1 MAFFKY
7 GATVNIKKQA
17 SLDIIAKDV
26 PEVSHTADKISAKKD
41 DNFVYFWTRA
51 VSADVPNLN
60 SDLFP
65 LDELKK
71 AYPTFIG
78 RGLYMDHNAQSVAN
92 AVGKVFDAKLLEDP
106 TATEEEGRYYVG
118 CLCGVDKT
126 THPDIA
132 AKVAHG
138 VIDSVS
144 MGASCGSC
152 QCNICNRV
160 CHTPEEFCVHLQ
172 HQGQIDPETGKK
184 CISINRDVNFSE
196 LSLVGVP
203 ADPMAKM
210 QQVFAEFVGGLNK
223 SASLEK
229 EAENSFL
236 EKFSFSIPCGNEKIC
251 ETLFNV
257 LTGYKKQGIS
267 DLSMDGSIL
276 KLSVEAKNE
285 DLAKQKLEKISEEQ
299 GLGVEPPLEK
309 EENLMPKEEIKP
321 VEEQVEKKAGVF
333 SQDVIQKCKE
343 LDEQYDD
350 QENYVM
356 FEIVDNNIKDYY
368 KVPSE
373 LIYDQVSKPN
383 MYIYLDGKLL
393 TVKEYLEVSE
403 GPVDDIK
410 SESAKKENIE
420 KKAGV
425 VLSAKENDVKNRVG
439 DFKYLAT
446 GEDVPAHRLLGDG
459 TITRDDKEYF
469 WEAVQQARKD
479 GNGIELLKDGV
490 ITREDGELFNEMVND
505 AIEKDH
511 AAADV
516 LYHVL
521 TREDGELYTKALNK
535 VIETYG
541 SDASYELIKDKLVT
555 KEDGE
560 LYTKAL
566 IKAVE
571 ENGELLVENG
581 ILTNEEE
588 SYYFDLAYNQP
599 DSKEPSQ
606 ESEKLGENKE
616 EKKAGIVPTEDV
628 TLDNGTTY
636 TVRYNPNEQSIL
648 SVMQDGKEVGIDGG
662 TRLQILRKLF
672 HKDEPTIVEEN
683 IEKKADSEQESSKTY
698 TFDEL
703 SPEAKERVINEEGD
717 SYMEWFWN
725 DFQNDPSTYIKPE
738 LITKYNLDLDILEL
752 GADTPGGSIRT
763 YGTAELKSGFLHNS
777 FSNIIR
783 PIVERVVKEAAKESK
798 YVANHLEDYID
809 LGCGDMY
816 WDSDYFAP
824 YSGFSEI
831 DDVPFSLSDDIAEA
845 LNDEAVPQIKKALEE
860 IADNITEVIDSN
872 EEYAYSEDNARD
884 MSEANQYKYNEDGS
898 FAKVSRFTR
907 KLCVRKTAKSRL
919 LKDRKPDDK
928 NKLQE
933 VQSSKTQSNEVKEV
947 KAEENK
953 ETKKE
958 DLVPGVSKE
967 DTKKDIEHDL
977 AKEKEEAKG
986 GEDETK
992 DIETLEKAIKETDKG
1007 ALSKVINLLK
1017 KFIGGEAKE
1026 GEDLKDYKSD
1036 DLVKKLEEKP
1046 ADKKASIEEP
1056 VNNVVNTVA
1065 EPVMDH
1071 IEAKPEVPAQPVPE
1085 VKEEVEE
1092 KKEEV
1097 KPSKD
1102 VKTKEDAVK
1111 VLEDVLKA
1119 GEEADV
1125 KELGKVLDFLK
1136 SDKKEEKKE
1145 EVKEEAKPLFANVTR
1160 VSLLKTANLIDS
1172 KWVFHFKGTDK
1183 VACLSVKNLLPG
1195 VSEKVA
1201 YLTSKEFYNEM
1212 MDTLTKKQ
1220 AFDGEAVKQIV
1231 ANYNEKIKVGSDEAK
1246 SQVSKATSKAKNETD
1261 GKKVSDTSK
1270 AVDTK
1275 LTDDGKAQKQDKVNS
1290 KEDAGSIESATKK
1303 APAETDIK
1311 VSAELEAKCKQLT
1324 AALEA
1329 KEAEVSQMKMQQE
1342 LAAKTA
1348 KARQI
1353 VEKSIKC
1360 GLVQCNETFRQEE
1373 LLKQAS
1379 PLKAK
1384 EEAMKRTADSMVAD
1398 LLALSDEELDKQ
1410 ASYLSNF
1417 KVEAEVKQL
1426 KPIKIEAS
1434 CEQSEDEDLIKALGA
1449 EMW

>member
-299 GLGVEPPLEK
+299 GLGVEQPLEK

-321 VEEQVEKKAGVF
+321 VEEQVEKKAG
-333 SQDVIQKCKE
+333 
-343 LDEQYDD
+343 
-350 QENYVM
+350 
-356 FEIVDNNIKDYY
+356 
-368 KVPSE
+368 
-373 LIYDQVSKPN
+373 
-383 MYIYLDGKLL
+383 
-393 TVKEYLEVSE
+393 
-403 GPVDDIK
+403 
-410 SESAKKENIE
+410 
-420 KKAGV
+420 
-425 VLSAKENDVKNRVG
+425 
-439 DFKYLAT
+439 
-446 GEDVPAHRLLGDG
+446 
-459 TITRDDKEYF
+459 
-469 WEAVQQARKD
+469 
-479 GNGIELLKDGV
+479 
-490 ITREDGELFNEMVND
+490 
-505 AIEKDH
+505 
-511 AAADV
+511 
-516 LYHVL
+516 
-521 TREDGELYTKALNK
+521 
-535 VIETYG
+535 
-541 SDASYELIKDKLVT
+541 
-555 KEDGE
+555 
-560 LYTKAL
+560 
-566 IKAVE
+566 
-571 ENGELLVENG
+571 
-581 ILTNEEE
+581 
-588 SYYFDLAYNQP
+588 
-599 DSKEPSQ
+599 
-606 ESEKLGENKE
+606 
-616 EKKAGIVPTEDV
+616 IVPTEDV
-628 TLDNGTTY
+628 TLDDGTTY

-672 HKDEPTIVEEN
+672 HKDEPTIVEEKTAELETKAEEDYDPNSFDYIYGQYVNGNLTAFKESVNKLVQEGPVKLMEFLDFLENDMGLTSEQVKAVMLGKAMPEKKSEEQSN
-683 IEKKADSEQESSKTY
+683 IEKKADNKEVY
-698 TFDEL
+698 YVFDL
-703 SPEAKERVINEEGD
+703 EAEERVSPYFDTIEKADESLCLYAG
-717 SYMEWFWN
+717 
-725 DFQNDPSTYIKPE
+725 
-738 LITKYNLDLDILEL
+738 ITKDMMAEYLQSKECQYE
-752 GADTPGGSIRT
+752 IRT
-763 YGTAELKSGFLHNS
+763 EN
-777 FSNIIR
+777 
-783 PIVERVVKEAAKESK
+783 
-798 YVANHLEDYID
+798 
-809 LGCGDMY
+809 
-816 WDSDYFAP
+816 
-824 YSGFSEI
+824 
-831 DDVPFSLSDDIAEA
+831 
-845 LNDEAVPQIKKALEE
+845 KA
-860 IADNITEVIDSN
+860 D
-872 EEYAYSEDNARD
+872 
-884 MSEANQYKYNEDGS
+884 
-898 FAKVSRFTR
+898 
-907 KLCVRKTAKSRL
+907 
-919 LKDRKPDDK
+919 
-928 NKLQE
+928 LQE

-967 DTKKDIEHDL
+967 DTKKAIEHDL

-1007 ALSKVINLLK
+1007 ALSKVIDLLK

-1071 IEAKPEVPAQPVPE
+1071 IEAKPEVPAHPVPE

-1145 EVKEEAKPLFANVTR
+1145 EVKEEKVEEKAEPKKEEPVKEEKKAEVKEEAKPLFANVTR

-1290 KEDAGSIESATKK
+1290 KEDAGAIESATKK

-1311 VSAELEAKCKQLT
+1311 VSAELEAKCKQLM

>member
-1 MAFFKY
+1 M
-7 GATVNIKKQA
+7 
-17 SLDIIAKDV
+17 
-26 PEVSHTADKISAKKD
+26 
-41 DNFVYFWTRA
+41 
-51 VSADVPNLN
+51 
-60 SDLFP
+60 
-65 LDELKK
+65 
-71 AYPTFIG
+71 
-78 RGLYMDHNAQSVAN
+78 
-92 AVGKVFDAKLLEDP
+92 
-106 TATEEEGRYYVG
+106 
-118 CLCGVDKT
+118 
-126 THPDIA
+126 
-132 AKVAHG
+132 
-138 VIDSVS
+138 
-144 MGASCGSC
+144 
-152 QCNICNRV
+152 
-160 CHTPEEFCVHLQ
+160 
-172 HQGQIDPETGKK
+172 
-184 CISINRDVNFSE
+184 
-196 LSLVGVP
+196 
-203 ADPMAKM
+203 
-210 QQVFAEFVGGLNK
+210 
-223 SASLEK
+223 
-229 EAENSFL
+229 
-236 EKFSFSIPCGNEKIC
+236 
-251 ETLFNV
+251 
-257 LTGYKKQGIS
+257 
-267 DLSMDGSIL
+267 
-276 KLSVEAKNE
+276 
-285 DLAKQKLEKISEEQ
+285 
-299 GLGVEPPLEK
+299 
-309 EENLMPKEEIKP
+309 
-321 VEEQVEKKAGVF
+321 
-333 SQDVIQKCKE
+333 
-343 LDEQYDD
+343 
-350 QENYVM
+350 
-356 FEIVDNNIKDYY
+356 
-368 KVPSE
+368 
-373 LIYDQVSKPN
+373 
-383 MYIYLDGKLL
+383 
-393 TVKEYLEVSE
+393 
-403 GPVDDIK
+403 
-410 SESAKKENIE
+410 
-420 KKAGV
+420 
-425 VLSAKENDVKNRVG
+425 
-439 DFKYLAT
+439 
-446 GEDVPAHRLLGDG
+446 
-459 TITRDDKEYF
+459 
-469 WEAVQQARKD
+469 
-479 GNGIELLKDGV
+479 
-490 ITREDGELFNEMVND
+490 
-505 AIEKDH
+505 
-511 AAADV
+511 
-516 LYHVL
+516 
-521 TREDGELYTKALNK
+521 
-535 VIETYG
+535 
-541 SDASYELIKDKLVT
+541 
-555 KEDGE
+555 
-560 LYTKAL
+560 
-566 IKAVE
+566 
-571 ENGELLVENG
+571 
-581 ILTNEEE
+581 
-588 SYYFDLAYNQP
+588 
-599 DSKEPSQ
+599 
-606 ESEKLGENKE
+606 
-616 EKKAGIVPTEDV
+616 
-628 TLDNGTTY
+628 
-636 TVRYNPNEQSIL
+636 
-648 SVMQDGKEVGIDGG
+648 
-662 TRLQILRKLF
+662 
-672 HKDEPTIVEEN
+672 
-683 IEKKADSEQESSKTY
+683 
-698 TFDEL
+698 
-703 SPEAKERVINEEGD
+703 
-717 SYMEWFWN
+717 
-725 DFQNDPSTYIKPE
+725 
-738 LITKYNLDLDILEL
+738 
-752 GADTPGGSIRT
+752 
-763 YGTAELKSGFLHNS
+763 
-777 FSNIIR
+777 
-783 PIVERVVKEAAKESK
+783 
-798 YVANHLEDYID
+798 
-809 LGCGDMY
+809 
-816 WDSDYFAP
+816 
-824 YSGFSEI
+824 
-831 DDVPFSLSDDIAEA
+831 
-845 LNDEAVPQIKKALEE
+845 
-860 IADNITEVIDSN
+860 
-872 EEYAYSEDNARD
+872 
-884 MSEANQYKYNEDGS
+884 
-898 FAKVSRFTR
+898 
-907 KLCVRKTAKSRL
+907 
-919 LKDRKPDDK
+919 
-928 NKLQE
+928 
-933 VQSSKTQSNEVKEV
+933 

-967 DTKKDIEHDL
+967 DTKKDIKHDL

-1007 ALSKVINLLK
+1007 ALSKVIDLLK

-1136 SDKKEEKKE
+1136 SDKKEEKKEEVKEEKVEEKAEPKKEDPVKEEKKE

-1290 KEDAGSIESATKK
+1290 KEDAGAIESATKK

>member
-1 MAFFKY
+1 MFDKFGSAHLISSVHTKETLYKVASAAPFLKEKVNN
-7 GATVNIKKQA
+7 TV
-17 SLDIIAKDV
+17 S
-26 PEVSHTADKISAKKD
+26 KKD
-41 DNFVYFWTRA
+41 DDNYTYFWTRA
-51 VSADVPNLN
+51 VSADRENLN
-60 SDLFP
+60 ADIFP

-71 AYPTFIG
+71 SYKTFVG
-78 RGLYMDHNAQSVAN
+78 RCLFMDHNANSIAN

-106 TATEEEGRYYVG
+106 DAEDELDRYYVG

-184 CISINRDVNFSE
+184 CCSINRDVNFTE

-203 ADPMAKM
+203 ADPYAKM

-299 GLGVEPPLEK
+299 GLGVEQPLEK

-321 VEEQVEKKAGVF
+321 VEEQVEKKGSVAQMTPEEFYNLMEDTFSDVKNYDEAEQKRNELLQKYPDLRDARGTLYLVGEKDGIPNAVLAKFSWDTIDFEDDNSVSQETIKKYKERGFVEEGTPEYDEFYNAGF
-333 SQDVIQKCKE
+333 TLKKS
-343 LDEQYDD
+343 
-350 QENYVM
+350 
-356 FEIVDNNIKDYY
+356 
-368 KVPSE
+368 
-373 LIYDQVSKPN
+373 LIPGE
-383 MYIYLDGKLL
+383 DGKALYN
-393 TVKEYLEVSE
+393 VIEIER
-403 GPVDDIK
+403 
-410 SESAKKENIE
+410 ESAKKENID
-420 KKAGV
+420 KKAGEKFDKSRYHQV
-425 VLSAKENDVKNRVG
+425 FSDIQFMWKGINESGKATDEDKKVLVDILKRTWDMSIPEVK
-439 DFKYLAT
+439 
-446 GEDVPAHRLLGDG
+446 
-459 TITRDDKEYF
+459 
-469 WEAVQQARKD
+469 
-479 GNGIELLKDGV
+479 
-490 ITREDGELFNEMVND
+490 
-505 AIEKDH
+505 
-511 AAADV
+511 
-516 LYHVL
+516 
-521 TREDGELYTKALNK
+521 
-535 VIETYG
+535 
-541 SDASYELIKDKLVT
+541 
-555 KEDGE
+555 
-560 LYTKAL
+560 
-566 IKAVE
+566 KAVDDF
-571 ENGELLVENG
+571 ENGVDVSL
-581 ILTNEEE
+581 
-588 SYYFDLAYNQP
+588 DL
-599 DSKEPSQ
+599 Q
-606 ESEKLGENKE
+606 E
-616 EKKAGIVPTEDV
+616 V
-628 TLDNGTTY
+628 
-636 TVRYNPNEQSIL
+636 
-648 SVMQDGKEVGIDGG
+648 
-662 TRLQILRKLF
+662 
-672 HKDEPTIVEEN
+672 
-683 IEKKADSEQESSKTY
+683 ESSKTQ
-698 TFDEL
+698 L
-703 SPEAKERVINEEGD
+703 
-717 SYMEWFWN
+717 
-725 DFQNDPSTYIKPE
+725 
-738 LITKYNLDLDILEL
+738 
-752 GADTPGGSIRT
+752 
-763 YGTAELKSGFLHNS
+763 
-777 FSNIIR
+777 
-783 PIVERVVKEAAKESK
+783 
-798 YVANHLEDYID
+798 
-809 LGCGDMY
+809 
-816 WDSDYFAP
+816 
-824 YSGFSEI
+824 
-831 DDVPFSLSDDIAEA
+831 
-845 LNDEAVPQIKKALEE
+845 
-860 IADNITEVIDSN
+860 
-872 EEYAYSEDNARD
+872 
-884 MSEANQYKYNEDGS
+884 
-898 FAKVSRFTR
+898 
-907 KLCVRKTAKSRL
+907 
-919 LKDRKPDDK
+919 
-928 NKLQE
+928 
-933 VQSSKTQSNEVKEV
+933 NEVKEV

-967 DTKKDIEHDL
+967 DTKKDIKHDL

-1007 ALSKVINLLK
+1007 ALSKVIDLLK

-1036 DLVKKLEEKP
+1036 GLVKKLEEKP

-1145 EVKEEAKPLFANVTR
+1145 EVKEEKVEEKAEPKKEEPVKEEKKSEVEKPLEVEAKEEPAKESEAKCEAEVKEEAKPLFANVTR

-1290 KEDAGSIESATKK
+1290 KEDAGAIESATKK

>member
-299 GLGVEPPLEK
+299 GLGVEQPLEK

-321 VEEQVEKKAGVF
+321 VEEQVEKKAEVF

-410 SESAKKENIE
+410 SESAKKENID
-420 KKAGV
+420 KKAGEKV
-425 VLSAKENDVKNRVG
+425 ASKE
-439 DFKYLAT
+439 
-446 GEDVPAHRLLGDG
+446 
-459 TITRDDKEYF
+459 
-469 WEAVQQARKD
+469 
-479 GNGIELLKDGV
+479 GV
-490 ITREDGELFNEMVND
+490 
-505 AIEKDH
+505 
-511 AAADV
+511 
-516 LYHVL
+516 
-521 TREDGELYTKALNK
+521 
-535 VIETYG
+535 
-541 SDASYELIKDKLVT
+541 
-555 KEDGE
+555 KED
-560 LYTKAL
+560 
-566 IKAVE
+566 
-571 ENGELLVENG
+571 
-581 ILTNEEE
+581 
-588 SYYFDLAYNQP
+588 
-599 DSKEPSQ
+599 
-606 ESEKLGENKE
+606 
-616 EKKAGIVPTEDV
+616 
-628 TLDNGTTY
+628 
-636 TVRYNPNEQSIL
+636 
-648 SVMQDGKEVGIDGG
+648 M
-662 TRLQILRKLF
+662 
-672 HKDEPTIVEEN
+672 
-683 IEKKADSEQESSKTY
+683 EKKADASDEQKTIGRWTLKIVHKGDTTNRGAGDFINGTYDIVEIYDNSAEEGRFTPLGQFVADYTIDTFLRHNGGLSMLGYVPAWTMSADEVAEAQEWIKTIYKDDNAESSK
-698 TFDEL
+698 E
-703 SPEAKERVINEEGD
+703 
-717 SYMEWFWN
+717 
-725 DFQNDPSTYIKPE
+725 Q
-738 LITKYNLDLDILEL
+738 
-752 GADTPGGSIRT
+752 
-763 YGTAELKSGFLHNS
+763 
-777 FSNIIR
+777 
-783 PIVERVVKEAAKESK
+783 
-798 YVANHLEDYID
+798 
-809 LGCGDMY
+809 
-816 WDSDYFAP
+816 SD
-824 YSGFSEI
+824 
-831 DDVPFSLSDDIAEA
+831 
-845 LNDEAVPQIKKALEE
+845 
-860 IADNITEVIDSN
+860 
-872 EEYAYSEDNARD
+872 
-884 MSEANQYKYNEDGS
+884 
-898 FAKVSRFTR
+898 
-907 KLCVRKTAKSRL
+907 
-919 LKDRKPDDK
+919 
-928 NKLQE
+928 LQE
-933 VQSSKTQSNEVKEV
+933 VESSKTQSNEVKEV

-967 DTKKDIEHDL
+967 DTKKAIEHDL

-1007 ALSKVINLLK
+1007 ALSKVIDLLK

-1036 DLVKKLEEKP
+1036 DLVKKLEEKTAELETKADDTSNLGYYIAPFVDWGGGKYDYDGSSLFDRPEFHHIKTYEEAKQILDGINPEDYAEYSEDGKGLLTLVIYEVDKREMEAYPLEDKKTFRVNYPSNKQP

-1145 EVKEEAKPLFANVTR
+1145 EVKEEKVEEKAEPKKEEPVKEEKKAEVEAKKEPTKETEAKCEAEVKEEAKPLFANVTR

-1231 ANYNEKIKVGSDEAK
+1231 ANYNEKIKVDSDEAK

-1275 LTDDGKAQKQDKVNS
+1275 LTDDGKSQKQDKVNS
-1290 KEDAGSIESATKK
+1290 KEDAGAIESATKK

>member
-299 GLGVEPPLEK
+299 GLGVEQPLEK

-321 VEEQVEKKAGVF
+321 VEEQVEKKAG
-333 SQDVIQKCKE
+333 
-343 LDEQYDD
+343 
-350 QENYVM
+350 
-356 FEIVDNNIKDYY
+356 
-368 KVPSE
+368 
-373 LIYDQVSKPN
+373 
-383 MYIYLDGKLL
+383 
-393 TVKEYLEVSE
+393 
-403 GPVDDIK
+403 
-410 SESAKKENIE
+410 
-420 KKAGV
+420 
-425 VLSAKENDVKNRVG
+425 
-439 DFKYLAT
+439 
-446 GEDVPAHRLLGDG
+446 
-459 TITRDDKEYF
+459 
-469 WEAVQQARKD
+469 
-479 GNGIELLKDGV
+479 
-490 ITREDGELFNEMVND
+490 
-505 AIEKDH
+505 
-511 AAADV
+511 
-516 LYHVL
+516 
-521 TREDGELYTKALNK
+521 
-535 VIETYG
+535 
-541 SDASYELIKDKLVT
+541 
-555 KEDGE
+555 
-560 LYTKAL
+560 
-566 IKAVE
+566 
-571 ENGELLVENG
+571 
-581 ILTNEEE
+581 
-588 SYYFDLAYNQP
+588 
-599 DSKEPSQ
+599 
-606 ESEKLGENKE
+606 
-616 EKKAGIVPTEDV
+616 IVPTEDV

-636 TVRYNPNEQSIL
+636 TVRYNPTEQSIL

-672 HKDEPTIVEEN
+672 HKDEPTIVEEKTAEVEDTDTDSYGYIYSLYVN
-683 IEKKADSEQESSKTY
+683 GNLTEFNDKLQQMFEKGPSEFVYFMDYLEDTVGLTSDQVKAVMLGKAMPKQEAEEQKDLDVHSSITQSDIDKIKEDADSFIKNKYGGFYYVEYSNDEVKNKKWVDTYEEACELAEQLKQTY
-698 TFDEL
+698 PYVDIYTYSGAYPIME
-703 SPEAKERVINEEGD
+703 EKER
-717 SYMEWFWN
+717 
-725 DFQNDPSTYIKPE
+725 
-738 LITKYNLDLDILEL
+738 
-752 GADTPGGSIRT
+752 
-763 YGTAELKSGFLHNS
+763 AE
-777 FSNIIR
+777 
-783 PIVERVVKEAAKESK
+783 
-798 YVANHLEDYID
+798 
-809 LGCGDMY
+809 
-816 WDSDYFAP
+816 
-824 YSGFSEI
+824 
-831 DDVPFSLSDDIAEA
+831 
-845 LNDEAVPQIKKALEE
+845 
-860 IADNITEVIDSN
+860 
-872 EEYAYSEDNARD
+872 
-884 MSEANQYKYNEDGS
+884 
-898 FAKVSRFTR
+898 
-907 KLCVRKTAKSRL
+907 KT
-919 LKDRKPDDK
+919 D
-928 NKLQE
+928 LQE
-933 VQSSKTQSNEVKEV
+933 VESSKTQSNEVKEV

-967 DTKKDIEHDL
+967 DTKKSIEHDL

-1007 ALSKVINLLK
+1007 ALSKVIDLLK

-1036 DLVKKLEEKP
+1036 DLVKKLEEKTAELETKADDTSNLGYYIAPFVDWGGGKYDYDGSSLFDRPEFHHIKTYEEAKQILDGINPEDYAEYSEDGKGLLTLVIYEVDKREMEAYPLEDKKTFRVNYPSNKQP

-1071 IEAKPEVPAQPVPE
+1071 IEAKPEVPAQSVPE

-1136 SDKKEEKKE
+1136 SDKKEEKKDE
-1145 EVKEEAKPLFANVTR
+1145 VKEEKVEEKAEPKKEYPVNEEKKAEVEEPLEVEAKKEPTKEPEAKCEAEVKEEAKPLFANVTR

-1275 LTDDGKAQKQDKVNS
+1275 LTDDGKEQKQDKVNS
-1290 KEDAGSIESATKK
+1290 KEDAGAIESATKK

>member
-7 GATVNIKKQA
+7 GATVNIRKQA

-106 TATEEEGRYYVG
+106 TATDEEGRYYVG

-152 QCNICNRV
+152 ECGICHRV
-160 CHTPEEFCVHLQ
+160 CHTPEEFCAHLQ

-299 GLGVEPPLEK
+299 GLGVEQPLEK

-321 VEEQVEKKAGVF
+321 VEEKAEEAKVEEKVASKEEVKEDVEKKADFDPNVSNEDLESVEKRDKAETQLNKRLLEIIEEAEQYGI
-333 SQDVIQKCKE
+333 DVQKLLSEPNGLSNILKE
-343 LDEQYDD
+343 LE
-350 QENYVM
+350 EM
-356 FEIVDNNIKDYY
+356 
-368 KVPSE
+368 
-373 LIYDQVSKPN
+373 
-383 MYIYLDGKLL
+383 
-393 TVKEYLEVSE
+393 
-403 GPVDDIK
+403 K
-410 SESAKKENIE
+410 SYSH
-420 KKAGV
+420 
-425 VLSAKENDVKNRVG
+425 DV
-439 DFKYLAT
+439 
-446 GEDVPAHRLLGDG
+446 
-459 TITRDDKEYF
+459 
-469 WEAVQQARKD
+469 
-479 GNGIELLKDGV
+479 
-490 ITREDGELFNEMVND
+490 
-505 AIEKDH
+505 
-511 AAADV
+511 
-516 LYHVL
+516 
-521 TREDGELYTKALNK
+521 
-535 VIETYG
+535 
-541 SDASYELIKDKLVT
+541 
-555 KEDGE
+555 
-560 LYTKAL
+560 
-566 IKAVE
+566 
-571 ENGELLVENG
+571 
-581 ILTNEEE
+581 
-588 SYYFDLAYNQP
+588 
-599 DSKEPSQ
+599 
-606 ESEKLGENKE
+606 
-616 EKKAGIVPTEDV
+616 
-628 TLDNGTTY
+628 
-636 TVRYNPNEQSIL
+636 
-648 SVMQDGKEVGIDGG
+648 
-662 TRLQILRKLF
+662 
-672 HKDEPTIVEEN
+672 
-683 IEKKADSEQESSKTY
+683 ESSKTQ
-698 TFDEL
+698 L
-703 SPEAKERVINEEGD
+703 
-717 SYMEWFWN
+717 
-725 DFQNDPSTYIKPE
+725 
-738 LITKYNLDLDILEL
+738 
-752 GADTPGGSIRT
+752 
-763 YGTAELKSGFLHNS
+763 
-777 FSNIIR
+777 
-783 PIVERVVKEAAKESK
+783 
-798 YVANHLEDYID
+798 
-809 LGCGDMY
+809 
-816 WDSDYFAP
+816 
-824 YSGFSEI
+824 
-831 DDVPFSLSDDIAEA
+831 
-845 LNDEAVPQIKKALEE
+845 
-860 IADNITEVIDSN
+860 
-872 EEYAYSEDNARD
+872 
-884 MSEANQYKYNEDGS
+884 
-898 FAKVSRFTR
+898 
-907 KLCVRKTAKSRL
+907 
-919 LKDRKPDDK
+919 
-928 NKLQE
+928 
-933 VQSSKTQSNEVKEV
+933 NEVKEV

-967 DTKKDIEHDL
+967 DIKKDIKHDL

-986 GEDETK
+986 GEEETK

-1007 ALSKVINLLK
+1007 ALTKVIDLLK
-1017 KFIGGEAKE
+1017 KFIGGETKE

-1046 ADKKASIEEP
+1046 ADKKASLEEP

-1065 EPVMDH
+1065 EPVVDH

-1085 VKEEVEE
+1085 VKEEV
-1092 KKEEV
+1092 KKDEV
-1097 KPSKD
+1097 KPVKE

-1111 VLEDVLKA
+1111 VLEDALKA

-1136 SDKKEEKKE
+1136 SDKKEEKKAKVE
-1145 EVKEEAKPLFANVTR
+1145 EPLEVEAKEEPAKEPEAKCEAEVKEEAKPLFANVTR

-1290 KEDAGSIESATKK
+1290 KEDAGAVESATKK

-1434 CEQSEDEDLIKALGA
+1434 CEKSEDEDLIKALGA

>member
-106 TATEEEGRYYVG
+106 TATEEEGKYYVG

-299 GLGVEPPLEK
+299 GLGVEQPLEK

-321 VEEQVEKKAGVF
+321 VEEQVEKKAEFEEELEPTV
-333 SQDVIQKCKE
+333 SQETIKKYKE
-343 LDEQYDD
+343 RGFVEEGTPEYDEFY
-350 QENYVM
+350 NAG
-356 FEIVDNNIKDYY
+356 FTLK
-368 KVPSE
+368 KS
-373 LIYDQVSKPN
+373 LIPGE
-383 MYIYLDGKLL
+383 DGK
-393 TVKEYLEVSE
+393 
-403 GPVDDIK
+403 
-410 SESAKKENIE
+410 A
-420 KKAGV
+420 
-425 VLSAKENDVKNRVG
+425 
-439 DFKYLAT
+439 
-446 GEDVPAHRLLGDG
+446 
-459 TITRDDKEYF
+459 
-469 WEAVQQARKD
+469 
-479 GNGIELLKDGV
+479 
-490 ITREDGELFNEMVND
+490 
-505 AIEKDH
+505 
-511 AAADV
+511 
-516 LYHVL
+516 LY
-521 TREDGELYTKALNK
+521 N
-535 VIETYG
+535 VIEI
-541 SDASYELIKDKLVT
+541 ER
-555 KEDGE
+555 
-560 LYTKAL
+560 
-566 IKAVE
+566 
-571 ENGELLVENG
+571 
-581 ILTNEEE
+581 E
-588 SYYFDLAYNQP
+588 S
-599 DSKEPSQ
+599 SK
-606 ESEKLGENKE
+606 
-616 EKKAGIVPTEDV
+616 
-628 TLDNGTTY
+628 
-636 TVRYNPNEQSIL
+636 
-648 SVMQDGKEVGIDGG
+648 
-662 TRLQILRKLF
+662 
-672 HKDEPTIVEEN
+672 EEN
-683 IEKKADSEQESSKTY
+683 IEKKADSE
-698 TFDEL
+698 
-703 SPEAKERVINEEGD
+703 EE
-717 SYMEWFWN
+717 
-725 DFQNDPSTYIKPE
+725 
-738 LITKYNLDLDILEL
+738 NLD
-752 GADTPGGSIRT
+752 
-763 YGTAELKSGFLHNS
+763 S
-777 FSNIIR
+777 F
-783 PIVERVVKEAAKESK
+783 
-798 YVANHLEDYID
+798 DY
-809 LGCGDMY
+809 L
-816 WDSDYFAP
+816 
-824 YSGFSEI
+824 YSQLVNG
-831 DDVPFSLSDDIAEA
+831 
-845 LNDEAVPQIKKALEE
+845 
-860 IADNITEVIDSN
+860 NITEYKQGVIKLFQEGPVKIMEYMDWM
-872 EEYAYSEDNARD
+872 EEHGIDPKETLKIMKNASE
-884 MSEANQYKYNEDGS
+884 
-898 FAKVSRFTR
+898 
-907 KLCVRKTAKSRL
+907 KT
-919 LKDRKPDDK
+919 D
-928 NKLQE
+928 LQE
-933 VQSSKTQSNEVKEV
+933 VESSKTQSNEVKEV

-1007 ALSKVINLLK
+1007 ALSKVIDLLK

-1026 GEDLKDYKSD
+1026 GEDLKDYKSY

-1065 EPVMDH
+1065 EPIMDH
-1071 IEAKPEVPAQPVPE
+1071 IEAKPEVPAKPVPE

-1119 GEEADV
+1119 GEKADV

-1145 EVKEEAKPLFANVTR
+1145 EVKEEKVEEKAEPKKEEPVKEEKKAELEEPLEVEAQPSKLNEEEMKQVNEMAGFISDQSKEEQKRSLIDAAEHLGFDTERIKATFGDYDATQFGIATKEPEAKCEAEVKEEAKHLFANVTR

-1183 VACLSVKNLLPG
+1183 VACLNVKNLLPG

-1290 KEDAGSIESATKK
+1290 KEDAGAIESATKK

-1417 KVEAEVKQL
+1417 KVEAEVKPL

>member
-299 GLGVEPPLEK
+299 GLGVEQPLEK

-321 VEEQVEKKAGVF
+321 VEEQVEKKDEVF

-410 SESAKKENIE
+410 SESAKEENI
-420 KKAGV
+420 
-425 VLSAKENDVKNRVG
+425 
-439 DFKYLAT
+439 
-446 GEDVPAHRLLGDG
+446 
-459 TITRDDKEYF
+459 
-469 WEAVQQARKD
+469 
-479 GNGIELLKDGV
+479 
-490 ITREDGELFNEMVND
+490 
-505 AIEKDH
+505 
-511 AAADV
+511 
-516 LYHVL
+516 
-521 TREDGELYTKALNK
+521 
-535 VIETYG
+535 
-541 SDASYELIKDKLVT
+541 
-555 KEDGE
+555 
-560 LYTKAL
+560 
-566 IKAVE
+566 
-571 ENGELLVENG
+571 
-581 ILTNEEE
+581 
-588 SYYFDLAYNQP
+588 
-599 DSKEPSQ
+599 
-606 ESEKLGENKE
+606 

-672 HKDEPTIVEEN
+672 HKDEPTIVEE
-683 IEKKADSEQESSKTY
+683 K
-698 TFDEL
+698 
-703 SPEAKERVINEEGD
+703 
-717 SYMEWFWN
+717 
-725 DFQNDPSTYIKPE
+725 
-738 LITKYNLDLDILEL
+738 
-752 GADTPGGSIRT
+752 
-763 YGTAELKSGFLHNS
+763 TAEL
-777 FSNIIR
+777 
-783 PIVERVVKEAAKESK
+783 ET
-798 YVANHLEDYID
+798 
-809 LGCGDMY
+809 
-816 WDSDYFAP
+816 
-824 YSGFSEI
+824 
-831 DDVPFSLSDDIAEA
+831 
-845 LNDEAVPQIKKALEE
+845 KAD
-860 IADNITEVIDSN
+860 IADNSKFSFPQLLNGENGGFYQALAEAMARADSSN
-872 EEYAYSEDNARD
+872 LEGFRPGFPNVMKKYDEWKQGDNVE
-884 MSEANQYKYNEDGS
+884 SS
-898 FAKVSRFTR
+898 V
-907 KLCVRKTAKSRL
+907 KT
-919 LKDRKPDDK
+919 D
-928 NKLQE
+928 LQE
-933 VQSSKTQSNEVKEV
+933 VESSKTQSNEVKEV

-1007 ALSKVINLLK
+1007 ALSKVIDLLK
-1017 KFIGGEAKE
+1017 KFIGGESKE

-1145 EVKEEAKPLFANVTR
+1145 EVKEEKVEEKAEPKKEDPVKEEKKSEVEAKKEPTKEPEAKCEAEVKEESKPLFANVTR

-1290 KEDAGSIESATKK
+1290 KEDAGAIESATKK

>member
-299 GLGVEPPLEK
+299 GLGVEQPLEK

-321 VEEQVEKKAGVF
+321 VEEQVEKKAEVF

-410 SESAKKENIE
+410 SESAKEENI
-420 KKAGV
+420 
-425 VLSAKENDVKNRVG
+425 
-439 DFKYLAT
+439 
-446 GEDVPAHRLLGDG
+446 
-459 TITRDDKEYF
+459 
-469 WEAVQQARKD
+469 
-479 GNGIELLKDGV
+479 
-490 ITREDGELFNEMVND
+490 
-505 AIEKDH
+505 
-511 AAADV
+511 
-516 LYHVL
+516 
-521 TREDGELYTKALNK
+521 
-535 VIETYG
+535 
-541 SDASYELIKDKLVT
+541 
-555 KEDGE
+555 
-560 LYTKAL
+560 
-566 IKAVE
+566 
-571 ENGELLVENG
+571 
-581 ILTNEEE
+581 
-588 SYYFDLAYNQP
+588 
-599 DSKEPSQ
+599 
-606 ESEKLGENKE
+606 

-672 HKDEPTIVEEN
+672 HKDEPTIVEE
-683 IEKKADSEQESSKTY
+683 K
-698 TFDEL
+698 
-703 SPEAKERVINEEGD
+703 
-717 SYMEWFWN
+717 
-725 DFQNDPSTYIKPE
+725 
-738 LITKYNLDLDILEL
+738 
-752 GADTPGGSIRT
+752 
-763 YGTAELKSGFLHNS
+763 TAEL
-777 FSNIIR
+777 
-783 PIVERVVKEAAKESK
+783 ET
-798 YVANHLEDYID
+798 
-809 LGCGDMY
+809 
-816 WDSDYFAP
+816 
-824 YSGFSEI
+824 
-831 DDVPFSLSDDIAEA
+831 
-845 LNDEAVPQIKKALEE
+845 KAD
-860 IADNITEVIDSN
+860 IADNSKFSFPQLLNGENGGFYQALAEAIARADSSN
-872 EEYAYSEDNARD
+872 LEGFRPGFPNVMKKYDEWKQGDNVE
-884 MSEANQYKYNEDGS
+884 SS
-898 FAKVSRFTR
+898 V
-907 KLCVRKTAKSRL
+907 KT
-919 LKDRKPDDK
+919 D
-928 NKLQE
+928 LQE
-933 VQSSKTQSNEVKEV
+933 VESSKTQSNEVKEV

-967 DTKKDIEHDL
+967 DTKKDIKHDL

-1007 ALSKVINLLK
+1007 ALSKVIDLLK

-1136 SDKKEEKKE
+1136 SDKKEEKKEEVKEEKVEEKAEPKKEEPVKEEKKE

-1290 KEDAGSIESATKK
+1290 KEDAGAIESATKK

>member
-299 GLGVEPPLEK
+299 GLGVEQPLEK

-321 VEEQVEKKAGVF
+321 VEEQV
-333 SQDVIQKCKE
+333 
-343 LDEQYDD
+343 
-350 QENYVM
+350 
-356 FEIVDNNIKDYY
+356 
-368 KVPSE
+368 
-373 LIYDQVSKPN
+373 
-383 MYIYLDGKLL
+383 
-393 TVKEYLEVSE
+393 
-403 GPVDDIK
+403 
-410 SESAKKENIE
+410 E

-459 TITRDDKEYF
+459 SITRDDKEYF

-479 GNGIELLKDGV
+479 GRGSELLSDGV

-541 SDASYELIKDKLVT
+541 SDASYQLIKDKLVT
-555 KEDGE
+555 REDGE

-588 SYYFDLAYNQP
+588 SYYFDLGYNQP

-616 EKKAGIVPTEDV
+616 EKKAEFEEELEPTVSQETIKKYKERGFVEEGTPEYDEFYNAGF
-628 TLDNGTTY
+628 TLKKSLIPG
-636 TVRYNPNEQSIL
+636 E
-648 SVMQDGKEVGIDGG
+648 DGKALYNVVEIE
-662 TRLQILRKLF
+662 RESSK
-672 HKDEPTIVEEN
+672 EEN
-683 IEKKADSEQESSKTY
+683 IEKKADSE
-698 TFDEL
+698 
-703 SPEAKERVINEEGD
+703 EE
-717 SYMEWFWN
+717 
-725 DFQNDPSTYIKPE
+725 
-738 LITKYNLDLDILEL
+738 NLD
-752 GADTPGGSIRT
+752 
-763 YGTAELKSGFLHNS
+763 S
-777 FSNIIR
+777 F
-783 PIVERVVKEAAKESK
+783 
-798 YVANHLEDYID
+798 DY
-809 LGCGDMY
+809 L
-816 WDSDYFAP
+816 
-824 YSGFSEI
+824 YSQLVNG
-831 DDVPFSLSDDIAEA
+831 
-845 LNDEAVPQIKKALEE
+845 
-860 IADNITEVIDSN
+860 NITE
-872 EEYAYSEDNARD
+872 
-884 MSEANQYKYNEDGS
+884 YKQG
-898 FAKVSRFTR
+898 V
-907 KLCVRKTAKSRL
+907 
-919 LKDRKPDDK
+919 
-928 NKLQE
+928 NKLFQE
-933 VQSSKTQSNEVKEV
+933 GPEKVMEYMDWMEEHGIDQKEALKVMKNASEKTDFKEVESSKTQSNEVKEV

-953 ETKKE
+953 ETKNE

-967 DTKKDIEHDL
+967 DTKKAIEHDL

-1007 ALSKVINLLK
+1007 ALSKVIDLLK

-1071 IEAKPEVPAQPVPE
+1071 IEAKPEVPAQPAPE

-1145 EVKEEAKPLFANVTR
+1145 EVKEEKVEEKAEPKKEEPVKEEKKSKVEEPAKEPEAKCEAEVKEEAKPLFANVTR

-1290 KEDAGSIESATKK
+1290 KEDAGAIESATKK

>member
-106 TATEEEGRYYVG
+106 TATDEEGRYYVG

-152 QCNICNRV
+152 ECGICHRV
-160 CHTPEEFCVHLQ
+160 CHTPEEFCAHLQ

-299 GLGVEPPLEK
+299 GLGVEQPLEK

-321 VEEQVEKKAGVF
+321 V
-333 SQDVIQKCKE
+333 
-343 LDEQYDD
+343 
-350 QENYVM
+350 
-356 FEIVDNNIKDYY
+356 KD
-368 KVPSE
+368 
-373 LIYDQVSKPN
+373 
-383 MYIYLDGKLL
+383 
-393 TVKEYLEVSE
+393 
-403 GPVDDIK
+403 
-410 SESAKKENIE
+410 
-420 KKAGV
+420 
-425 VLSAKENDVKNRVG
+425 
-439 DFKYLAT
+439 
-446 GEDVPAHRLLGDG
+446 
-459 TITRDDKEYF
+459 
-469 WEAVQQARKD
+469 
-479 GNGIELLKDGV
+479 
-490 ITREDGELFNEMVND
+490 
-505 AIEKDH
+505 
-511 AAADV
+511 
-516 LYHVL
+516 
-521 TREDGELYTKALNK
+521 
-535 VIETYG
+535 
-541 SDASYELIKDKLVT
+541 
-555 KEDGE
+555 
-560 LYTKAL
+560 
-566 IKAVE
+566 VE
-571 ENGELLVENG
+571 E
-581 ILTNEEE
+581 T
-588 SYYFDLAYNQP
+588 
-599 DSKEPSQ
+599 
-606 ESEKLGENKE
+606 KE
-616 EKKAGIVPTEDV
+616 EKVA
-628 TLDNGTTY
+628 
-636 TVRYNPNEQSIL
+636 S
-648 SVMQDGKEVGIDGG
+648 KEVKADIEE
-662 TRLQILRKLF
+662 
-672 HKDEPTIVEEN
+672 DEPTVSPEAIKRYKEHGFVEKGTPDYDEFYN
-683 IEKKADSEQESSKTY
+683 AGFTLKKSFVGEEDGKDLYNVVEFERESSKTQ
-698 TFDEL
+698 L
-703 SPEAKERVINEEGD
+703 
-717 SYMEWFWN
+717 
-725 DFQNDPSTYIKPE
+725 
-738 LITKYNLDLDILEL
+738 
-752 GADTPGGSIRT
+752 
-763 YGTAELKSGFLHNS
+763 
-777 FSNIIR
+777 
-783 PIVERVVKEAAKESK
+783 
-798 YVANHLEDYID
+798 
-809 LGCGDMY
+809 
-816 WDSDYFAP
+816 
-824 YSGFSEI
+824 
-831 DDVPFSLSDDIAEA
+831 
-845 LNDEAVPQIKKALEE
+845 
-860 IADNITEVIDSN
+860 
-872 EEYAYSEDNARD
+872 
-884 MSEANQYKYNEDGS
+884 
-898 FAKVSRFTR
+898 
-907 KLCVRKTAKSRL
+907 
-919 LKDRKPDDK
+919 
-928 NKLQE
+928 
-933 VQSSKTQSNEVKEV
+933 NEVKEV

-967 DTKKDIEHDL
+967 DTKKDIKHDL

-1007 ALSKVINLLK
+1007 ALSKVIDLLK

-1046 ADKKASIEEP
+1046 ADKKASLEEP

-1085 VKEEVEE
+1085 VKEEVGE
-1092 KKEEV
+1092 KKEEM

-1145 EVKEEAKPLFANVTR
+1145 EVKEEKVEEKAEPKKEEPVKEEKKAKVEEPLEVEAQPSKLNEEEMKQVTEMAGFISDQSKDEQKRSLIDAAEHLGFDTERIKATFGDYYITQFGIATKPEAKCEAEVKEEVKPLFANVTR

-1290 KEDAGSIESATKK
+1290 KEDAGAVESATKK

>member
-106 TATEEEGRYYVG
+106 TATEEEGKYYVG

-299 GLGVEPPLEK
+299 GLGVEQPLEK

-321 VEEQVEKKAGVF
+321 VEEQVEKKGSVAQMTPEEFYNLMEDTFSDVKNYDEAEQKRNELLQKYPDLRDARGTLYLVGEKDGIPNAVLAKFSWDTIDFEDDNSVSQETIKKYKERGFVEEGTPEYDEFYNAGF
-333 SQDVIQKCKE
+333 TLKKS
-343 LDEQYDD
+343 
-350 QENYVM
+350 
-356 FEIVDNNIKDYY
+356 
-368 KVPSE
+368 
-373 LIYDQVSKPN
+373 LIPGE
-383 MYIYLDGKLL
+383 DGKALYN
-393 TVKEYLEVSE
+393 VIEIER
-403 GPVDDIK
+403 
-410 SESAKKENIE
+410 ESAKKENID
-420 KKAGV
+420 KKAGEKFDKSRYHQV
-425 VLSAKENDVKNRVG
+425 FSDIQFMWKGINESGKATDEDKKVLVDILKRTWDMSIPEVK
-439 DFKYLAT
+439 
-446 GEDVPAHRLLGDG
+446 
-459 TITRDDKEYF
+459 
-469 WEAVQQARKD
+469 
-479 GNGIELLKDGV
+479 
-490 ITREDGELFNEMVND
+490 
-505 AIEKDH
+505 
-511 AAADV
+511 
-516 LYHVL
+516 
-521 TREDGELYTKALNK
+521 
-535 VIETYG
+535 
-541 SDASYELIKDKLVT
+541 
-555 KEDGE
+555 
-560 LYTKAL
+560 
-566 IKAVE
+566 KAVDDF
-571 ENGELLVENG
+571 ENGVDVSL
-581 ILTNEEE
+581 
-588 SYYFDLAYNQP
+588 DL
-599 DSKEPSQ
+599 Q
-606 ESEKLGENKE
+606 E
-616 EKKAGIVPTEDV
+616 V
-628 TLDNGTTY
+628 
-636 TVRYNPNEQSIL
+636 
-648 SVMQDGKEVGIDGG
+648 
-662 TRLQILRKLF
+662 
-672 HKDEPTIVEEN
+672 
-683 IEKKADSEQESSKTY
+683 ESSKTQ
-698 TFDEL
+698 L
-703 SPEAKERVINEEGD
+703 
-717 SYMEWFWN
+717 
-725 DFQNDPSTYIKPE
+725 
-738 LITKYNLDLDILEL
+738 
-752 GADTPGGSIRT
+752 
-763 YGTAELKSGFLHNS
+763 
-777 FSNIIR
+777 
-783 PIVERVVKEAAKESK
+783 
-798 YVANHLEDYID
+798 
-809 LGCGDMY
+809 
-816 WDSDYFAP
+816 
-824 YSGFSEI
+824 
-831 DDVPFSLSDDIAEA
+831 
-845 LNDEAVPQIKKALEE
+845 
-860 IADNITEVIDSN
+860 
-872 EEYAYSEDNARD
+872 
-884 MSEANQYKYNEDGS
+884 
-898 FAKVSRFTR
+898 
-907 KLCVRKTAKSRL
+907 
-919 LKDRKPDDK
+919 
-928 NKLQE
+928 
-933 VQSSKTQSNEVKEV
+933 NEVKEV

-967 DTKKDIEHDL
+967 DTKKDIKHDL

-986 GEDETK
+986 REDETK

-1007 ALSKVINLLK
+1007 ALSKVIDLLK
-1017 KFIGGEAKE
+1017 KFIGGEDKE

-1036 DLVKKLEEKP
+1036 GLVKKLEEKP

-1145 EVKEEAKPLFANVTR
+1145 EVKEEKVEEKAEPKKEEPVKEEKKSEVEKPLEVEAKEEPAKESEAKCEAEVKEEAKPLFANVTR

-1220 AFDGEAVKQIV
+1220 AFDDEAVKQIV

-1290 KEDAGSIESATKK
+1290 KEDAGAIESATKK

>member
-299 GLGVEPPLEK
+299 GLDVEKPLQK
-309 EENLMPKEEIKP
+309 EEKSMPEEIKP
-321 VEEQVEKKAGVF
+321 VEEQVEKKAG
-333 SQDVIQKCKE
+333 
-343 LDEQYDD
+343 
-350 QENYVM
+350 
-356 FEIVDNNIKDYY
+356 
-368 KVPSE
+368 
-373 LIYDQVSKPN
+373 
-383 MYIYLDGKLL
+383 
-393 TVKEYLEVSE
+393 
-403 GPVDDIK
+403 
-410 SESAKKENIE
+410 
-420 KKAGV
+420 
-425 VLSAKENDVKNRVG
+425 
-439 DFKYLAT
+439 
-446 GEDVPAHRLLGDG
+446 
-459 TITRDDKEYF
+459 
-469 WEAVQQARKD
+469 
-479 GNGIELLKDGV
+479 
-490 ITREDGELFNEMVND
+490 
-505 AIEKDH
+505 
-511 AAADV
+511 
-516 LYHVL
+516 
-521 TREDGELYTKALNK
+521 
-535 VIETYG
+535 
-541 SDASYELIKDKLVT
+541 
-555 KEDGE
+555 
-560 LYTKAL
+560 
-566 IKAVE
+566 
-571 ENGELLVENG
+571 
-581 ILTNEEE
+581 
-588 SYYFDLAYNQP
+588 
-599 DSKEPSQ
+599 
-606 ESEKLGENKE
+606 
-616 EKKAGIVPTEDV
+616 IVPTEY
-628 TLDNGTTY
+628 L
-636 TVRYNPNEQSIL
+636 PKEQ
-648 SVMQDGKEVGIDGG
+648 
-662 TRLQILRKLF
+662 
-672 HKDEPTIVEEN
+672 N
-683 IEKKADSEQESSKTY
+683 
-698 TFDEL
+698 
-703 SPEAKERVINEEGD
+703 
-717 SYMEWFWN
+717 
-725 DFQNDPSTYIKPE
+725 
-738 LITKYNLDLDILEL
+738 
-752 GADTPGGSIRT
+752 
-763 YGTAELKSGFLHNS
+763 KS
-777 FSNIIR
+777 
-783 PIVERVVKEAAKESK
+783 
-798 YVANHLEDYID
+798 D
-809 LGCGDMY
+809 
-816 WDSDYFAP
+816 
-824 YSGFSEI
+824 
-831 DDVPFSLSDDIAEA
+831 
-845 LNDEAVPQIKKALEE
+845 
-860 IADNITEVIDSN
+860 
-872 EEYAYSEDNARD
+872 
-884 MSEANQYKYNEDGS
+884 
-898 FAKVSRFTR
+898 
-907 KLCVRKTAKSRL
+907 
-919 LKDRKPDDK
+919 
-928 NKLQE
+928 LQE
-933 VQSSKTQSNEVKEV
+933 VESSNTQSNEVKDV
-947 KAEENK
+947 KAEEKK

-958 DLVPGVSKE
+958 DLVPGVSRD
-967 DTKKDIEHDL
+967 DTKKAIEHDL

-1007 ALSKVINLLK
+1007 ALSKVIDLLK

-1145 EVKEEAKPLFANVTR
+1145 EVKEVEEKDEPKKEEPVKEEKKSEVEEPLEVEAKKEPTKEPEARCEAEVKEEAKPLFANVTR

-1290 KEDAGSIESATKK
+1290 KEDAGAIESATKK

>member
-7 GATVNIKKQA
+7 GATVNIRKQA

-106 TATEEEGRYYVG
+106 TATEEEGKYYVG

-299 GLGVEPPLEK
+299 GLGVEQPLEK

-321 VEEQVEKKAGVF
+321 IEEQVEKKADFDPTVSNEDLESVEKRDEVETQLNKRLLEIMEEAEQYGI
-333 SQDVIQKCKE
+333 DTQKLLSEPNGLSNILKE
-343 LDEQYDD
+343 LE
-350 QENYVM
+350 
-356 FEIVDNNIKDYY
+356 
-368 KVPSE
+368 
-373 LIYDQVSKPN
+373 
-383 MYIYLDGKLL
+383 
-393 TVKEYLEVSE
+393 
-403 GPVDDIK
+403 
-410 SESAKKENIE
+410 
-420 KKAGV
+420 
-425 VLSAKENDVKNRVG
+425 
-439 DFKYLAT
+439 
-446 GEDVPAHRLLGDG
+446 
-459 TITRDDKEYF
+459 
-469 WEAVQQARKD
+469 
-479 GNGIELLKDGV
+479 
-490 ITREDGELFNEMVND
+490 EM
-505 AIEKDH
+505 
-511 AAADV
+511 
-516 LYHVL
+516 
-521 TREDGELYTKALNK
+521 
-535 VIETYG
+535 
-541 SDASYELIKDKLVT
+541 
-555 KEDGE
+555 
-560 LYTKAL
+560 
-566 IKAVE
+566 
-571 ENGELLVENG
+571 
-581 ILTNEEE
+581 E
-588 SYYFDLAYNQP
+588 SY
-599 DSKEPSQ
+599 SH
-606 ESEKLGENKE
+606 
-616 EKKAGIVPTEDV
+616 DV
-628 TLDNGTTY
+628 
-636 TVRYNPNEQSIL
+636 E
-648 SVMQDGKEVGIDGG
+648 
-662 TRLQILRKLF
+662 
-672 HKDEPTIVEEN
+672 
-683 IEKKADSEQESSKTY
+683 
-698 TFDEL
+698 
-703 SPEAKERVINEEGD
+703 
-717 SYMEWFWN
+717 
-725 DFQNDPSTYIKPE
+725 
-738 LITKYNLDLDILEL
+738 
-752 GADTPGGSIRT
+752 
-763 YGTAELKSGFLHNS
+763 
-777 FSNIIR
+777 
-783 PIVERVVKEAAKESK
+783 
-798 YVANHLEDYID
+798 
-809 LGCGDMY
+809 
-816 WDSDYFAP
+816 
-824 YSGFSEI
+824 
-831 DDVPFSLSDDIAEA
+831 
-845 LNDEAVPQIKKALEE
+845 
-860 IADNITEVIDSN
+860 
-872 EEYAYSEDNARD
+872 
-884 MSEANQYKYNEDGS
+884 
-898 FAKVSRFTR
+898 
-907 KLCVRKTAKSRL
+907 
-919 LKDRKPDDK
+919 
-928 NKLQE
+928 
-933 VQSSKTQSNEVKEV
+933 SSKTQSNEVKEV

-953 ETKKE
+953 KTKKE

-967 DTKKDIEHDL
+967 DTKKAIEHDL

-1007 ALSKVINLLK
+1007 ALSKVIDLLK

-1071 IEAKPEVPAQPVPE
+1071 IEAKPEVPAQPVPG

-1145 EVKEEAKPLFANVTR
+1145 EVKEEKIEEKAEPKKEEPVKEEKKSEVEAKKEPTKEPEAKCEAEVKEEAKPLFANVTR

-1290 KEDAGSIESATKK
+1290 KEDAGAIESATKK

>member
-299 GLGVEPPLEK
+299 GLGVEQPLEK

-321 VEEQVEKKAGVF
+321 VEEQVEKKAEVERKADMDLSDIPGVEF
-333 SQDVIQKCKE
+333 IWNGSQSDPEIKYNGHIFNYWDIE
-343 LDEQYDD
+343 DALYDH
-350 QENYVM
+350 YK
-356 FEIVDNNIKDYY
+356 DN
-368 KVPSE
+368 E
-373 LIYDQVSKPN
+373 PN
-383 MYIYLDGKLL
+383 PTDDGFNAY
-393 TVKEYLEVSE
+393 VKEEIKPLL
-403 GPVDDIK
+403 DDYI
-410 SESAKKENIE
+410 
-420 KKAGV
+420 
-425 VLSAKENDVKNRVG
+425 
-439 DFKYLAT
+439 
-446 GEDVPAHRLLGDG
+446 
-459 TITRDDKEYF
+459 
-469 WEAVQQARKD
+469 
-479 GNGIELLKDGV
+479 GIG
-490 ITREDGELFNEMVND
+490 
-505 AIEKDH
+505 
-511 AAADV
+511 
-516 LYHVL
+516 
-521 TREDGELYTKALNK
+521 
-535 VIETYG
+535 
-541 SDASYELIKDKLVT
+541 
-555 KEDGE
+555 
-560 LYTKAL
+560 
-566 IKAVE
+566 
-571 ENGELLVENG
+571 G
-581 ILTNEEE
+581 I
-588 SYYFDLAYNQP
+588 
-599 DSKEPSQ
+599 
-606 ESEKLGENKE
+606 G
-616 EKKAGIVPTEDV
+616 
-628 TLDNGTTY
+628 
-636 TVRYNPNEQSIL
+636 
-648 SVMQDGKEVGIDGG
+648 
-662 TRLQILRKLF
+662 
-672 HKDEPTIVEEN
+672 
-683 IEKKADSEQESSKTY
+683 KKADSE
-698 TFDEL
+698 
-703 SPEAKERVINEEGD
+703 EE
-717 SYMEWFWN
+717 
-725 DFQNDPSTYIKPE
+725 
-738 LITKYNLDLDILEL
+738 NLD
-752 GADTPGGSIRT
+752 
-763 YGTAELKSGFLHNS
+763 S
-777 FSNIIR
+777 F
-783 PIVERVVKEAAKESK
+783 
-798 YVANHLEDYID
+798 DY
-809 LGCGDMY
+809 L
-816 WDSDYFAP
+816 
-824 YSGFSEI
+824 YSQLVNG
-831 DDVPFSLSDDIAEA
+831 
-845 LNDEAVPQIKKALEE
+845 
-860 IADNITEVIDSN
+860 NITEYKQGVNKLFQEGPAKVMEYMDWMEEHGIDSK
-872 EEYAYSEDNARD
+872 EALKVMKNA
-884 MSEANQYKYNEDGS
+884 S
-898 FAKVSRFTR
+898 V
-907 KLCVRKTAKSRL
+907 KT
-919 LKDRKPDDK
+919 D
-928 NKLQE
+928 LQE
-933 VQSSKTQSNEVKEV
+933 VESSKTQSNEVKEV

-967 DTKKDIEHDL
+967 DTKKDIKHDL

-1007 ALSKVINLLK
+1007 ALSKVIDLLK

-1111 VLEDVLKA
+1111 VLEDVLKS

-1145 EVKEEAKPLFANVTR
+1145 EVKEEKVESKKEPTKEPEAKCEAEVKEEAKPLFANVTR

-1290 KEDAGSIESATKK
+1290 KEYAGAIESATKK

>member
-1 MAFFKY
+1 MAFLKLGSTLQILQPNQGLY
-7 GATVNIKKQA
+7 KTA
-17 SLDIIAKDV
+17 SKELDNVVAEKN
-26 PEVSHTADKISAKKD
+26 
-41 DNFVYFWTRA
+41 DNFTYFQTIA
-51 VSADVPNLN
+51 LHSDVPNLN
-60 SDLFP
+60 GDIFP

-71 AYPTFIG
+71 SYKSFIG
-78 RGLYMDHNAQSVAN
+78 RGLYLDHNAQSVAN
-92 AVGKVFDAKLLEDP
+92 AVGKVFDAKLIELP
-106 TATEEEGRYYVG
+106 GATDEEGKYGVV

-132 AKVAHG
+132 KKVASG

-144 MGASCGSC
+144 MGASVGSC
-152 QCNICNRV
+152 TCGICGV
-160 CHTPEEFCVHLQ
+160 TCSTPEEFCIHLQ
-172 HQGQIDPETGKK
+172 HQGQLDPDPGQK
-184 CISINRDVNFSE
+184 CTSIKHDVSFTE
-196 LSLVGVP
+196 LSLVCVP
-203 ADPMAKM
+203 ADPYAKM
-210 QQVFAEFVGGLNK
+210 QQVFADFVGGMTK
-223 SASLEK
+223 VAGEPK
-229 EAENSFL
+229 QFL
-236 EKFSFSIPCGNEKIC
+236 EKFSFSIPCGNEKLC
-251 ETLFNV
+251 EMIYNL
-257 LTGYKKQGIS
+257 LDGYKKQGIM
-267 DLSMDGSIL
+267 DLSADGSIL
-276 KLSVEAKNE
+276 KLSVEAKSE
-285 DLAKQKLEKISEEQ
+285 AEALKKLESLSQEQ
-299 GLGVEPPLEK
+299 RLDVEKPLQK
-309 EENLMPKEEIKP
+309 EEKSMSEEIKP
-321 VEEQVEKKAGVF
+321 VEEQVEKKDEAF

-393 TVKEYLEVSE
+393 TVKEYLEVYE

-410 SESAKKENIE
+410 SESAKEENI
-420 KKAGV
+420 
-425 VLSAKENDVKNRVG
+425 
-439 DFKYLAT
+439 
-446 GEDVPAHRLLGDG
+446 
-459 TITRDDKEYF
+459 
-469 WEAVQQARKD
+469 
-479 GNGIELLKDGV
+479 
-490 ITREDGELFNEMVND
+490 
-505 AIEKDH
+505 
-511 AAADV
+511 
-516 LYHVL
+516 
-521 TREDGELYTKALNK
+521 
-535 VIETYG
+535 
-541 SDASYELIKDKLVT
+541 
-555 KEDGE
+555 
-560 LYTKAL
+560 
-566 IKAVE
+566 
-571 ENGELLVENG
+571 
-581 ILTNEEE
+581 
-588 SYYFDLAYNQP
+588 
-599 DSKEPSQ
+599 
-606 ESEKLGENKE
+606 

-683 IEKKADSEQESSKTY
+683 IEKKAEVQSNIEKNEVKQPLNHTARLMHIHKIKAGYSNNPDYYGDWFGDGQIDFSKVI
-698 TFDEL
+698 DA
-703 SPEAKERVINEEGD
+703 EAPGD
-717 SYMEWFWN
+717 IYMVKIW
-725 DFQNDPSTYIKPE
+725 
-738 LITKYNLDLDILEL
+738 
-752 GADTPGGSIRT
+752 GGSGYVLDVYLVKANDYEEAIDKVFEWSYNNEGKNNIIFDWEYLAKDCHEDYET
-763 YGTAELKSGFLHNS
+763 DGFLGEGKPSDTMDYEEFEERWMEDMVSNS
-777 FSNIIR
+777 
-783 PIVERVVKEAAKESK
+783 
-798 YVANHLEDYID
+798 
-809 LGCGDMY
+809 
-816 WDSDYFAP
+816 
-824 YSGFSEI
+824 
-831 DDVPFSLSDDIAEA
+831 
-845 LNDEAVPQIKKALEE
+845 
-860 IADNITEVIDSN
+860 
-872 EEYAYSEDNARD
+872 AYSLFARAENFFVD
-884 MSEANQYKYNEDGS
+884 
-898 FAKVSRFTR
+898 KVPTEYLP
-907 KLCVRKTAKSRL
+907 KEQNKS
-919 LKDRKPDDK
+919 D
-928 NKLQE
+928 LQE
-933 VQSSKTQSNEVKEV
+933 VESSKTQSNEVKEV

-967 DTKKDIEHDL
+967 DTKKAIEHDL

-1007 ALSKVINLLK
+1007 ALSKVIDLLK

-1136 SDKKEEKKE
+1136 SDKKEEKKEEVKEEKVEEKAEPKKEDPVKEEKKE

-1290 KEDAGSIESATKK
+1290 KEDAGAIESATKK

>member
-257 LTGYKKQGIS
+257 LIGYKKQGIS

-299 GLGVEPPLEK
+299 GLGVEQPLEK

-321 VEEQVEKKAGVF
+321 VEEQV
-333 SQDVIQKCKE
+333 
-343 LDEQYDD
+343 
-350 QENYVM
+350 
-356 FEIVDNNIKDYY
+356 
-368 KVPSE
+368 
-373 LIYDQVSKPN
+373 
-383 MYIYLDGKLL
+383 
-393 TVKEYLEVSE
+393 
-403 GPVDDIK
+403 
-410 SESAKKENIE
+410 E

-459 TITRDDKEYF
+459 RITRDDKEYF

-479 GNGIELLKDGV
+479 GRGSELLSDGV

-541 SDASYELIKDKLVT
+541 SDASYQLIKDKLVT

-588 SYYFDLAYNQP
+588 SYYFDLGYNQP

-672 HKDEPTIVEEN
+672 HKDEPTIVEE
-683 IEKKADSEQESSKTY
+683 K
-698 TFDEL
+698 
-703 SPEAKERVINEEGD
+703 
-717 SYMEWFWN
+717 
-725 DFQNDPSTYIKPE
+725 
-738 LITKYNLDLDILEL
+738 
-752 GADTPGGSIRT
+752 
-763 YGTAELKSGFLHNS
+763 TAELETKADDT
-777 FSNIIR
+777 SNLGYYIAPFVDWGGGKYDYDGSSLFDR
-783 PIVERVVKEAAKESK
+783 PEFHHIKTYEEAKQILDGI
-798 YVANHLEDYID
+798 NPEDY
-809 LGCGDMY
+809 
-816 WDSDYFAP
+816 
-824 YSGFSEI
+824 
-831 DDVPFSLSDDIAEA
+831 AE
-845 LNDEAVPQIKKALEE
+845 
-860 IADNITEVIDSN
+860 
-872 EEYAYSEDNARD
+872 YSEDGKGLLTFVIYEVDKRE
-884 MSEANQYKYNEDGS
+884 MESYPLED
-898 FAKVSRFTR
+898 K
-907 KLCVRKTAKSRL
+907 KTFRVNYPSK
-919 LKDRKPDDK
+919 KQPD
-928 NKLQE
+928 LQE
-933 VQSSKTQSNEVKEV
+933 VESSKTQSNEVKEV

-967 DTKKDIEHDL
+967 DTKKAIEHDL

-1007 ALSKVINLLK
+1007 ALSKVIDLLK

-1136 SDKKEEKKE
+1136 SDKKEEKKDE
-1145 EVKEEAKPLFANVTR
+1145 VKEEKVEEKAETKKEEPVKEEKKAEVEESLEVEAKEEPAKEPEAKCEAEVKEEAKPLFANVTR

-1290 KEDAGSIESATKK
+1290 KEDAGAIESATKK